1 LETRILLAYRVKE
14 HSLSPSGERVR
25 ARGKQTQYAIRNT
38 HYEIRDTKNAGRG
51 KEKWKYLL

>member
-14 HSLSPSGERVR
+14 HSLSLSGERVR
-25 ARGKQTQYAIRNT
+25 AKRKQTQYAIRIT
-38 HYEIRDTKNAGRG
+38 RYEIQKMLVEV